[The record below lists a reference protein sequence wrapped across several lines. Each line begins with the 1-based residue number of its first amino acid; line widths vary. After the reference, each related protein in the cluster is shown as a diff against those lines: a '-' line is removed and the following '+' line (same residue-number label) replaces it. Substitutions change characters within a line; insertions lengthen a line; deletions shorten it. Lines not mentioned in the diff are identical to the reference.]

1 MFSYLPPRI
10 SCKTTIMLHILY
22 IIAITA
28 EAMTAA
34 LSAGRRK
41 MDWVGVCI
49 IAWVTALGG
58 GTIRNILLDYYPM
71 TWVEHPEY
79 LLITAAGAIFAAL
92 IASVMKRLHKLFLY
106 LDALGLVVFTIIGC
120 QVAEQLHLSVVIV
133 LLSGV
138 ITGCAGGV
146 LRDVLCNDV
155 PLLFRK
161 EVYASVSII
170 TGAVYAG
177 AGYMGMS
184 AHWATIIAAVGGLLL
199 RVLAIRYA
207 WQMPKFVYEDEWE

>member
-1 MFSYLPPRI
+1 
-10 SCKTTIMLHILY
+10 MLHILY
-22 IIAITA
+22 IVAIIA

-34 LSAGRRK
+34 LSAGRRE

-58 GTIRNILLDYYPM
+58 GTIRNIVLGHYPM
-71 TWVEHPEY
+71 SWVEHPEY
-79 LLITAAGAIFAAL
+79 LLLTAGGAAL
-92 IASVMKRLHKLFLY
+92 AAIIASYMKKLRYLFLL
-106 LDALGLVVFTIIGC
+106 LDAIGLVVFTIIGC
-120 QVAEQLHLSVVIV
+120 RVAQELHLSWSIV

-161 EVYASVSII
+161 ELYASASIF
-170 TGAVYAG
+170 TGGIYLLLEQAG
-177 AGYMGMS
+177 LS
-184 AHWATIIAAVGGLLL
+184 IHLATVLACAGGLALRLL
-199 RVLAIRYA
+199 ALRYA
-207 WQMPKFVYEDEWE
+207 WQMPRFVYHEEWH